1 MRFYTKEWY
10 KLMQH
15 QDDTLCMKRL
25 PDKDYSDQE
34 IKTLFEKK
42 LKAEIARDK
51 REHDSPPFF
60 LDLSEQL
67 TPENFDP
74 EAWLVFP
81 ENEEPRH
88 PVSAEEVQAQLE
100 RERKQA
106 EEDFANR
113 PPFDPGESEKSFRE
127 DCKGRMRFRKQR
139 FPAWVCQ
146 QVDRRLLALE
156 LLPDS
161 VYRRLK
167 EESRQNRRAFQKIE
181 RAAEKELSRQQ
192 IPDRISGTFHF
203 HDSALL
209 SLRKRGRNYEML
221 LRQDGGWSGE
231 GITPY
236 IKVIFT
242 GAVLLEREKGLTPR
256 ARMEEDGTFW
266 SRCIFLYHEMYCV
279 QDGYEVHMMFATR
292 GQSELA
298 YLTVK
303 CRDILFEDNIQFK
316 AGEVEYPTTT

>member
-10 KLMQH
+10 RLMQH
-15 QDDTLCMKRL
+15 QDDTLCMKRI
-25 PDKDYSDQE
+25 PDKDYSGKE
-34 IKTLFEKK
+34 IKALFKK
-42 LKAEIARDK
+42 QLKAEIARDR
-51 REHDSPPFF
+51 REHNSPPFF

-67 TPENFDP
+67 KPENFDP
-74 EAWLVFP
+74 EVWLVFP

-88 PVSAEEVQAQLE
+88 PVSAEEVLAQLE
-100 RERKQA
+100 HDRKQA

-113 PPFDPGESEKSFRE
+113 PPFDPGKSEEMFQKVY
-127 DCKGRMRFRKQR
+127 KGRMRFRKQR
-139 FPAWVCQ
+139 FPEWVCR

-181 RAAEKELSRQQ
+181 RAAEKELSRQR
-192 IPDRISGTFHF
+192 IPDRISDTFHF
-203 HDSALL
+203 HDGALL

-221 LRQDGGWSGE
+221 LREDGGWFGE
-231 GITPY
+231 GVTPY

-242 GAVLLEREKGLTPR
+242 DAVLLEREKGLTPR

-266 SRCIFLYHEMYCV
+266 SNCVFLYHEMYCV

-292 GQSELA
+292 GRSELA

-303 CRDILFEDNIQFK
+303 CRDICFDDNIVLPVSPK
-316 AGEVEYPTTT
+316 EVLK